1 LNILTT
7 KNKIMEIKGKAK
19 VANKWINNEIS
30 KTEFDFE
37 NRGNVAFGSL
47 QWSDVKKGKNGA
59 KDEFTTVKKRFATFD
74 ASVMDVLYNSF
85 GKQVLIEGKL
95 VGSSYIDKEGKKK
108 VQEQIIVDKASLVEK
123 EIDAHSA
130 AKGDG
135 FQPQSLSDDDVF
147 NLEEPF

>member
-1 LNILTT
+1 
-7 KNKIMEIKGKAK
+7 MEIKGKAK
-19 VANKWINNEIS
+19 IANKWINDQIS
-30 KTEFDFE
+30 KIEFDFE

-59 KDEFTTVKKRFATFD
+59 KDEFTTVKKRFATFNSD
-74 ASVMDVLYNSF
+74 VMNVLNESF

-123 EIDAHSA
+123 EIDQHNK
-130 AKGDG
+130 AKGNAYVEESEE
-135 FQPQSLSDDDVF
+135 FIDDSF
-147 NLEEPF
+147 IPF